1 VRSPYGLHLLWV
13 EELQAARDATIDEVR
28 SQVVEGRRSELREER
43 LRAFLSEL
51 RTRYTVVVERPSDA

>member
-1 VRSPYGLHLLWV
+1 V